1 MENQETAQVAST
13 EGIGGAPAQAATQPE
28 LSINDL
34 QNLRAIVDTA
44 VRRGA
49 FGANELSAV
58 GSVYDRVNAFLNAV
72 APQQPADTQT
82 PAA

>member
-1 MENQETAQVAST
+1 MENQDQAQVVNSPV
-13 EGIGGAPAQAATQPE
+13 GGEAPATPE

-49 FGANELSAV
+49 FSAAEISAV
-58 GSVYDRVNAFLNAV
+58 GSVYDRVNAFLNSV
-72 APQQPADTQT
+72 APAQKSET
-82 PAA
+82 AAA

>member
-1 MENQETAQVAST
+1 MEKQDLTQTVDAAET
-13 EGIGGAPAQAATQPE
+13 PATPAPE
-28 LSINDL
+28 LSITDL

-49 FGANELSAV
+49 FAANEISAV
-58 GSVYDRVNAFLNAV
+58 GAVYDRVNSFLNAV
-72 APQQPADTQT
+72 APAAKTDT

>member
-1 MENQETAQVAST
+1 MENQNQVVNSPV
-13 EGIGGAPAQAATQPE
+13 GGEAPAAPE

-49 FGANELSAV
+49 FSAAEISAV
-58 GSVYDRVNAFLNAV
+58 GSVYDRVNAFLNSV
-72 APQQPADTQT
+72 APAQQSET
-82 PAA
+82 PTT

>member
-1 MENQETAQVAST
+1 MENQDQAQVVNSPV
-13 EGIGGAPAQAATQPE
+13 GGGEAAATPE

-49 FGANELSAV
+49 FSAAEISAV
-58 GSVYDRVNAFLNAV
+58 GSVYDRVNAFLNSV
-72 APQQPADTQT
+72 APAQKSEA